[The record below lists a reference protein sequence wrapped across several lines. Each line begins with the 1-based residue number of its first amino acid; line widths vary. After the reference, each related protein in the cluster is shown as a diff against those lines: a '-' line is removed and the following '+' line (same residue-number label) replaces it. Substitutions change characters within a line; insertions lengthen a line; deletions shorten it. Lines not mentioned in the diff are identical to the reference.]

1 MFKWKVSGLGGKKEK
16 SPKQARLN
24 NDTSNELDN
33 VKNNKV
39 KDNNNKK
46 DNNNHPSTAPASSAR
61 AQRPP
66 LLLSPGQ
73 PPPPGSPRSAPS
85 TSASRT
91 RSTAKRWPAW
101 ARTRGG

>member
-1 MFKWKVSGLGGKKEK
+1 MWTKWGSMFKWKVSGLGGKKEK

-46 DNNNHPSTAPASSAR
+46 D
-61 AQRPP
+61 
-66 LLLSPGQ
+66 
-73 PPPPGSPRSAPS
+73 
-85 TSASRT
+85 
-91 RSTAKRWPAW
+91 K
-101 ARTRGG
+101 